1 MIYAGTNYLAVIVAA
16 VAAFLAGAIY
26 YGALGKWW
34 MKAARIE
41 PSRDGASRMPKP
53 SQLVTSL
60 VAELVMATV
69 MAGAIGHLG
78 AGQVTLRN
86 GIVSAVI
93 LWAGF
98 MATTLAVNQRY
109 QGYGWDLT
117 IIDAGHWLL
126 VALTMGAII
135 GAMGA

>member
-1 MIYAGTNYLAVIVAA
+1 MVYAGTNFLAVIIAA
-16 VAAFLAGAIY
+16 VAAFVVGAVY

-41 PSRDGASRMPKP
+41 PRAGAGGMPAP
-53 SQLVTSL
+53 SLLVTSL

-69 MAGAIGHLG
+69 LAGAIGHLG

-86 GIVSAVI
+86 GVISALI

-109 QGYGWDLT
+109 QGFGWDLT
-117 IIDAGHWLL
+117 LIDAGHWLL
-126 VALTMGAII
+126 AAVTMGAII
-135 GAMGA
+135 GAMGV